1 MSIETPA
8 DLAGLQE
15 IGRIV
20 RLTLDAVESAV
31 RPGVTTAELDTV
43 ARDLAARLGA
53 SSAPAVVY
61 GFPGTVLLSVN
72 DEVVHGVP
80 GERRLLP
87 GDLIK
92 IDVTLQKAGYVADAA
107 RTVAVGAGSPLGTR
121 LAKCAETA
129 FQAAIEVATAGRKVN
144 EIGRAVHAE
153 VSRQGFS
160 VVPELCGHGVGRT
173 IHEEPSVPNVYVRS
187 QRDVLTEGLVIT
199 IEPIIT
205 AGSSRTITSKDGW
218 TIRTRDGSLSAHFE
232 HTMVITRGAPLLL
245 TASAVPA

>member
-1 MSIETPA
+1 MSIESPS

-20 RLTLDAVESAV
+20 RLTLDAVEAAV
-31 RPGVTTAELDTV
+31 RPGVTTAELDRV
-43 ARDLAARLGA
+43 ARDLAVSLGA
-53 SSAPAVVY
+53 ASAPAAVY

-80 GERRLLP
+80 GDRRLVE

-92 IDVTLQKAGYVADAA
+92 IDVTLQKGGYVADAA
-107 RTVAVGAGSPLGTR
+107 RSVTVGAGSQLATR

-129 FQAAIEVATAGRKVN
+129 FHAAVNVATAGRKVN
-144 EIGRAVHAE
+144 EIGRAVQAE
-153 VSRQGFS
+153 VRRQGFA
-160 VVPELCGHGVGRT
+160 VVAELCGHGVGRT

-205 AGSSRTITSKDGW
+205 AGSPRTVMGKDGW
-218 TIRTRDGSLSAHFE
+218 TVRTRDGSLAAHFE

-245 TASAVPA
+245 TAAAPA